1 MLWLIQNDLSDF
13 FEGLQ
18 KIKECCSECSE
29 NVSHYF
35 NEFPCVPDDFEC
47 VTMDELQMLPFLKG
61 WDYMFYEGT
70 DPNDDVAEPAGEC
83 WTFSTDEM
91 VGYYKM
97 LDDLY
102 KSKVIS
108 EAKYKTELLS
118 MEGFIK
124 DHLCQAPY
132 GYSSIEVQLVYSDAA
147 DDGKDCL
154 NIYLDYYYGYYS
166 LFDTYC
172 GLITVF
178 DRYKVK
184 YQELKDTYYSEEELL
199 EAA

>member
-1 MLWLIQNDLSDF
+1 M
-13 FEGLQ
+13 
-18 KIKECCSECSE
+18 
-29 NVSHYF
+29 
-35 NEFPCVPDDFEC
+35 
-47 VTMDELQMLPFLKG
+47 
-61 WDYMFYEGT
+61 
-70 DPNDDVAEPAGEC
+70 
-83 WTFSTDEM
+83 
-91 VGYYKM
+91 
-97 LDDLY
+97 
-102 KSKVIS
+102 
-108 EAKYKTELLS
+108 
-118 MEGFIK
+118 
-124 DHLCQAPY
+124 
-132 GYSSIEVQLVYSDAA
+132 VYSDAA